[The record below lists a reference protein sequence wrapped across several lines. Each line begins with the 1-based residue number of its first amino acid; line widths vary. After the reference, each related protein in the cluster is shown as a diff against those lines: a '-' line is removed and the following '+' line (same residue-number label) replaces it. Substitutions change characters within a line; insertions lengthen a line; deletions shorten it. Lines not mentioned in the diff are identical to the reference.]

1 MILALSA
8 SSSDG
13 RRVVVVV
20 DVNDDAVEVLADE
33 VVDLLAPGCGL
44 LLKRR
49 K

>member
-20 DVNDDAVEVLADE
+20 DVNDDAVEVVADE
-33 VVDLLAPGCGL
+33 VVDLLSPGCGL
-44 LLKRR
+44 LLK
-49 K
+49 